1 MNDRKKGKYIGMTG
15 TIIVH
20 VAFIALLLLLAFTTP
35 EPMEESGVEVM
46 MGNVES
52 AYGGFNP
59 ASLVDVDIIPQPPVN
74 TTPAVAN
81 PPSEQEMITQED
93 EETVA
98 INAAKAREEEARKAR
113 QAEEARAAEARRL
126 AEEQAERERRAAA
139 EAANNRVTGAFGR
152 GAEMGSRGNGT
163 GEGIQGTPTGKSATG
178 ATTGSGGY
186 GTFDLG
192 GRSIGEGGLPR
203 PEYNVQEEGRVVVS
217 ITVNPAGYV
226 ISTSINRLTNTV
238 NPTLRKSA
246 EDAAKKARFN
256 VVDGVNNQTGTITYY
271 FNLR

>member
-1 MNDRKKGKYIGMTG
+1 MNDRKRGKYIGLTG

-20 VAFIALLLLLAFTTP
+20 LAFIALLLLLAFTAP

-52 AYGGFNP
+52 AYGGFDP
-59 ASLVDVDIIPQPPVN
+59 SSLVDVDIIPQPEVN
-74 TTPAVAN
+74 TTPAVVN

-93 EETVA
+93 EETIA
-98 INAAKAREEEARKAR
+98 INAAKAREEEARKAKE
-113 QAEEARAAEARRL
+113 AEEARAAEARRL

-139 EAANNRVTGAFGR
+139 EAANNRVAGAFGR
-152 GAEMGSRGNGT
+152 GAEMGSRGNDS
-163 GEGIQGTPTGKSATG
+163 GEGIQGTPTGNSSTG

-203 PEYNVQEEGRVVVS
+203 PEYNVQEEGRVVVT
-217 ITVNPAGYV
+217 ITVNPAGFV

-238 NPTLRKSA
+238 NPVLRKSA

-256 VVDGVNNQTGTITYY
+256 VVDRVNNQTGTITYY